1 MVDRPEGTKP
11 YSDPR
16 DSDRET
22 QDQHHHELLDYVV
35 RHDPNAIAV
44 YDNDLRYIYV
54 SERYLNDYDV
64 QDRNVIGRHLYEVFP
79 EMPQKWKDVH
89 VRVLKGAIESSD
101 EDWFERPDGTITWAR
116 WECRPWYQPD
126 ASIGGLITYTE
137 VITERKLAELAR
149 QASEEQKR
157 LIIETVPDLIWLKCV
172 EGKYLACNKI
182 FERFFGATE
191 DGIIGK
197 TDYDFVDKELANSF
211 RKHDKA
217 AMDADQPLRNE
228 EWITFADDGHSAL
241 LETTKTPLKDGAG
254 KVIGVL
260 GIGRDITERKR
271 AEDALRESEEKYRRL
286 FETMLN
292 GFVLHE
298 IILDDDGKPCDYRF
312 LDINPAFEKL
322 TGLTTD
328 VIGKRVREVI
338 PNIDKEWIEKFG
350 NVALTGESIAFE
362 SYFEPLGKHFEACAY
377 SPKKGQF
384 ANIFSDITERVR
396 ADETS
401 RKNEALLT
409 EMGRAA
415 RIGGWEHD
423 LRTREAS
430 WTPETFRIMDIPEG
444 GQPPGPD
451 EHLDF
456 YHPED
461 RPILEDAYRRA
472 VEEGRPFDLEL
483 RCFTATDEP
492 FWCRAIG
499 QPIIED
505 GQCIKV
511 FGAFQDI
518 SERKAWEN
526 QLAQAQKMEAVGQL
540 TGGLAHDLNN
550 VLAIISMN
558 FTMLVRK
565 VEDVPDTAKHV
576 DHIRRSIDRAAG
588 LLRKLLDYSRT
599 EAQVERRVSV
609 NGFVREIESLLAKS
623 LTPAIALKLELSD
636 NAWTVEID
644 PEDFEAALINL
655 ALNARDAMPEGGAL
669 VIETTNRVIDQE
681 YVDANPGSSAGEFVT
696 ISVSDTG
703 TGMTSDVLAKATDPF
718 FTTKDVGAGTGL
730 GLSMVYSFVRRS
742 GGHLKIYSESGS
754 GTVVHMYLPRVQE
767 SLQAPEIQTPESEII
782 RGHGEK
788 VLIVDD
794 EPDLLEIAVTILES
808 LGYRAVAA
816 TNGQDALAILKQD
829 SSVDLLFTDVI
840 MPQGMDGYRLAMAA
854 REHRPDLKVLLTS
867 GFTRKREEFVNGDKV
882 VAGDLAKSLLQK
894 PYGPTELAVAVR
906 KALETKV
913 STSETEK

>member
-16 DSDRET
+16 DSDREA
-22 QDQHHHELLDYVV
+22 QDQHQHELLDYVV

-54 SERYLNDYDV
+54 SERYLDDYGV
-64 QDRNVIGRHLYEVFP
+64 QDRDVIGRHLYEVFP
-79 EMPQKWKDVH
+79 EMSQKWKDVH
-89 VRVLKGAIESSD
+89 LRVLKGAIESSD
-101 EDWFERPDGTITWAR
+101 DDWFERPDGTTTWVR

-126 ASIGGLITYTE
+126 GSIGGMITYTE
-137 VITERKLAELAR
+137 VITERKLAETAL

-172 EGKYLACNKI
+172 EGKFLACNKI
-182 FERFFGATE
+182 FERLFGATE
-191 DGIIGK
+191 DEIIGK
-197 TDYDFVDKELANSF
+197 TDYDFVDKDLADFF
-211 RKHDKA
+211 RKRDKA

-228 EWITFADDGHSAL
+228 EWITFADDGHKAL
-241 LETTKTPLKDGAG
+241 LETTKTPLKDSTG

-260 GIGRDITERKR
+260 GIGRDITDRKR
-271 AEDALRESEEKYRRL
+271 AEDALRASEDKYRNL
-286 FETMLN
+286 FDTMLS
-292 GFVLHE
+292 GFMLHE
-298 IILDDDGKPCDYRF
+298 AVLDDAGVPRDFRF
-312 LDINPAFEKL
+312 LEVNPAFERM
-322 TGLTTD
+322 TGLTQDVVGKSVFEVFPDVEPDRIERYGKVAYGGTD
-328 VIGKRVREVI
+328 DFYEGFTQA
-338 PNIDKEWIEKFG
+338 FG
-350 NVALTGESIAFE
+350 RHFQVY
-362 SYFEPLGKHFEACAY
+362 SYAPR
-377 SPKKGQF
+377 KGQVATIF
-384 ANIFSDITERVR
+384 ADVTERVE
-396 ADETS
+396 AEAAL

-409 EMGRAA
+409 QMGRAA

-423 LRTREAS
+423 LRTREAY
-430 WTPETFRIMDIPEG
+430 WTPETYRIVDIPEG
-444 GQPPGPD
+444 GPPPGPD

-461 RPILEDAYRRA
+461 RPILAEAYRRA
-472 VEEGRPFDLEL
+472 VEEGIPFDLEL
-483 RCFTATDEP
+483 RCYTATGKP
-492 FWCRAIG
+492 FWCRAVG
-499 QPIIED
+499 QPIVED

-511 FGAFQDI
+511 FGAFQDL

-565 VEDVPDTAKHV
+565 MADVPETAKHV

-599 EAQVERRVSV
+599 EAQEERRVSV
-609 NGFVREIESLLAKS
+609 NGFVREIETLLAKS
-623 LTPAIALKLELSD
+623 LTPAITLKLELSE
-636 NAWTVEID
+636 NAWAVEID

-655 ALNARDAMPEGGAL
+655 ALNARDAMPDGGTL
-669 VIETTNRVIDQE
+669 VIETTNKVIDQK
-681 YVDANPGSSAGEFVT
+681 YVDANPGSSAGEFVM

-730 GLSMVYSFVRRS
+730 GLSMVYGFVRRS
-742 GGHLKIYSESGS
+742 GGHMKIYSESGS
-754 GTVVHMYLPRVQE
+754 GTTVHMYLPRVQDAAQAAE
-767 SLQAPEIQTPESEII
+767 SQAPESEIA

-788 VLIVDD
+788 ILIVDD
-794 EPDLLEIAVTILES
+794 EPDLLEIAVTILQS
-808 LGYRAVAA
+808 LGYRTVEAA
-816 TNGQDALAILKQD
+816 NGSDALAILKQD
-829 SSVDLLFTDVI
+829 SSVDLLFADVI

-867 GFTRKREEFVNGDKV
+867 GFTRKREEFVNGDKKM
-882 VAGDLAKSLLQK
+882 AGELAKTLLQK
-894 PYGPTELAVAVR
+894 PYGPTELAAAVR
-906 KALETKV
+906 KALDTAV
-913 STSETEK
+913 STSEIKE